1 MPHLGTVLLVGTLIL
16 SWPTPASAEADAVL
30 TFWNHPIATFRA
42 AVRSAAPAAR
52 VAAAR
57 QRLEALE
64 RDVRPEEVTQAP
76 VEIDG
81 VRGALVAVR
90 ERVLFGI
97 MPGDLDPSAGE
108 TLEVVSQ
115 RATEQLRAAL
125 AVREEQLRPSALLA
139 AGAIALVA
147 AIGLALVLLA
157 IRRAAVFA
165 RAHTGVATKRI
176 VGSLQSRLLAYLA
189 AVEGGM
195 VTITAWALGVIAAY
209 VWLAFVLRL
218 FPYSRQWGDRLG
230 IYLLSVLAEL
240 AGGILR
246 ALPGLF
252 AVVVIFVATRV
263 ILRGVRELFSAVE
276 KGAVTI
282 QWIAADTAVAT
293 RRIIAVLIWIF
304 ALTVAY
310 QYIPGS
316 ETDAFKAIGV
326 FAGLMVS
333 FGSAGLV
340 SQLVSGLLVVYSRAL
355 RPGELVRAGDIVG
368 VVSEVGL
375 LSTKIVSNL
384 REEITLPN
392 ATLSATTV
400 TNYSRLAGSD
410 GALLATA
417 VKIGYDA
424 PWRQVHALLML
435 AAERTRHVRK
445 APRPYVVQR
454 ELADSGVEYELRAH
468 LERPQERFTVMSEL
482 HAHIQDAFNEFGVQ
496 IMTPS
501 FESQPERSVVV
512 PRSKWH
518 VPPAAPATPSA
529 DAEAAA

>member
-1 MPHLGTVLLVGTLIL
+1 
-16 SWPTPASAEADAVL
+16 
-30 TFWNHPIATFRA
+30 
-42 AVRSAAPAAR
+42 

-64 RDVRPEEVTQAP
+64 RDVRPEEVTHAP
-76 VEIDG
+76 VDIDG
-81 VRGALVAVR
+81 VRGTLVVVR
-90 ERVLFGI
+90 SRVLFGI
-97 MPGDLDPSAGE
+97 MPGDLDPTAGE
-108 TLEVVSQ
+108 TVEIASQ
-115 RATEQLRAAL
+115 RAAEQLRAAL
-125 AVREEQLRPSALLA
+125 AVRAEQLRPEAVLLA
-139 AGAIALVA
+139 AAIAIA
-147 AIGLALVLLA
+147 AAVGLALVLWA
-157 IRRAAVFA
+157 IRRTAVFA
-165 RAHTGVATKRI
+165 RARTGIATTRI
-176 VGSLQSRLLAYLA
+176 AGSLHSRLRAYLA

-195 VTITAWALGVIAAY
+195 VTITAWALGLIAAY

-218 FPYSRQWGDRLG
+218 FPYSRRWGDQLG
-230 IYLLSVLAEL
+230 NSLMSVLAES
-240 AGGILR
+240 ASGALR

-263 ILRGVRELFSAVE
+263 ILRGVHELFAAVE
-276 KGAVTI
+276 KGTVTI
-282 QWIAADTAVAT
+282 RWIAPDTAVAT

-310 QYIPGS
+310 QHIPGS

-375 LSTKIVSNL
+375 LSTKIISSL

-410 GALLATA
+410 GAVISTA

-424 PWRQVHALLML
+424 PWRQVHALLMM
-435 AAERTRHVRK
+435 AAERTRHVQK
-445 APRPYVVQR
+445 TPRPYVIQR

-468 LERPQERFTVMSEL
+468 LERPEERFTVMSDL

-501 FESQPERSVVV
+501 FEAQPERSVVV

-518 VPPAAPATPSA
+518 VPPAAPAAPSA
-529 DAEAAA
+529 DAEAAG